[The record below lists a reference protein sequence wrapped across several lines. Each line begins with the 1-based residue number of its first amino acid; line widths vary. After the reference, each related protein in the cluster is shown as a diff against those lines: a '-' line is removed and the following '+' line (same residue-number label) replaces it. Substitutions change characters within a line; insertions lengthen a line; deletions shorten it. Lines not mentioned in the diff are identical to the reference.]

1 MYSAT
6 DITDLSTPWNGN
18 PNNDNLFLV
27 LGART
32 FQHVS
37 YSRQL
42 EKCVSNWMI
51 SALFDM
57 LTSGN
62 TYYLVSSNHLSL

>member
-6 DITDLSTPWNGN
+6 DITDLSTPWNVN
-18 PNNDNLFLV
+18 PNHDNLFLV
-27 LGART
+27 LGAIN

-37 YSRQL
+37 YSRKL

-57 LTSGN
+57 LTSDN
-62 TYYLVSSNHLSL
+62 TYYLVSSNLLSL